1 MEKNDFCLGD
11 YKTVRELRGYD
22 IVVPRTFVEGCER
35 DQVLFAGCFKSFCV
49 LSSGLGLVSFAP
61 TWDIDEEINKVVH
74 NFDKLL
80 FLPIGRLEDVNKEQQ
95 TKISDFVII
104 GGKKWRIVGWKKML
118 GDVTYVY
125 RTDLVFPFVH
135 VRKLELKNIL

>member
-11 YKTVRELRGYD
+11 YKTVRELSPYD

-49 LSSGLGLVSFAP
+49 LSSGLVSFAP

-104 GGKKWRIVGWKKML
+104 GGKKWRIVGGKKML

>member
-11 YKTVRELRGYD
+11 YKTVSELDNYD
-22 IVVPRTFVEGCER
+22 IVVPRTFVEGCGR

-49 LSSGLGLVSFAP
+49 LSGNLISFAP
-61 TWDIDEEINKVVH
+61 VWDNDEENDKVV
-74 NFDKLL
+74 NNCDKLL

-95 TKISDFVII
+95 TKISNFVII
-104 GGKKWRIVGWKKML
+104 GGKKWRIVGGKKML

-125 RTDLVFPFVH
+125 RTDRVFPFVH
-135 VRKLELKNIL
+135 VKELELKNIL